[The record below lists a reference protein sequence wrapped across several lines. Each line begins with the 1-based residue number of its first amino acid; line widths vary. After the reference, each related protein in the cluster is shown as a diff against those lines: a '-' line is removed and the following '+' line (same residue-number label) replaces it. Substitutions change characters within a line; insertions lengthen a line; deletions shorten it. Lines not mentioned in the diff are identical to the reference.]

1 VAIAR
6 SRGLVGREAE
16 LDRVV
21 AFLDGGGDGPRKL
34 LLRGDPGI
42 GKTTLWRAGVEEAV
56 ARGFRV
62 LQARPAA
69 AERDLSFAGLGD
81 LLADAQDEIGGLPA
95 PQRRALRIA
104 LLLDEAEGDPP
115 EQRAIATALTEL
127 LRRLSLEQ
135 PVLVALDDAQWL
147 DAPSGAA
154 LDFALRRV
162 GDAPARVLATARVDA
177 ATQIGFVEG
186 ERALIGSFT
195 LDELDTLLRERLGAR
210 FLRPVLRQ
218 IEEASG
224 GNPFYALELAASL
237 LRSGEQLAPGE
248 RLPIPT
254 HLRGVV
260 ADRLDGLT
268 PGAREATLAT
278 AALAQP
284 TTGAVR
290 AAIADGGAAIAEAV
304 SAGVL
309 QREGESLRFTH
320 PLFAASVYED
330 TTADDRKAMH
340 RRLASVVTDPEE
352 RARQLAEGADG
363 PDATISAFVEAAA
376 ARVAARGAPDAA
388 VRLARR
394 AVELTP
400 ADRRNA
406 LHKRRLD
413 CARYSFAAGDPR
425 HAEAL
430 IEQQLAVAGAGRERA
445 EAEFQLG
452 QIRAETEGLD
462 AARVCYEH
470 ALEQLD
476 EDDEPELQAMILV
489 QLAAI
494 PGAGLETSE
503 RALALAEWLTKP
515 DLVARALG
523 AHGLNLT
530 LHGRPPPEEF
540 WQRALDLENETGE
553 LRYDGPTSLYCYVAF
568 LRGDHK
574 TAAEHGPRV
583 TASMQKR
590 GDPRL
595 ADALLDMSE
604 QARLSGDLDA
614 ASRYADEAY
623 DLVIQTGREALTPQ
637 CLLWKARAALPRGD
651 LESARRWTEQALTL
665 AEPLPPGDARRL
677 VTHALGHSL
686 LGQIAQLTGV
696 DAEAHR
702 RFTLAIEAARAVGK
716 PTEHMLAEVIAGDI
730 ESLLALGD
738 RAEASRQLE
747 RLRQMKEELGFATLD
762 ALLARAQG
770 LVAAA
775 AGESAEALRQLT
787 RALQVF
793 EDLPQPWPLQVAK
806 AHLALGIVQRRAS
819 QKLAAR
825 ATLERAIEIFE
836 RMDARLWAEKARAEL
851 AHISGR
857 PSRSGGLTTTERRVA
872 EVVAT
877 GRSNAEAAREL
888 FMSPKTVEWNLSKI
902 YKKLHVRSRAELAA
916 KLAGRATFTQP

>member
-56 ARGFRV
+56 ARGFHV

-530 LHGRPPPEEF
+530 LHGRPPSEEF
-540 WQRALDLENETGE
+540 WQRALELEDDAGE
-553 LRYDGPTSLYCYVAF
+553 LRYDGPTSLYCYAAF

-574 TAAEHGPRV
+574 TAAEHGQRV

-614 ASRYADEAY
+614 ARRYADEAY

-665 AEPLPPGDARRL
+665 AEPLPSGDARRL

-730 ESLLALGD
+730 ESMLALGD
-738 RAEASRQLE
+738 RAEAARQLE